1 MAPSTTDLHATPTF
15 VIMMAVGGF
24 QCGGPAH
31 RLEFEQDNMQ
41 LLQSTGKWSVLPAEL
56 FILLWKR
63 KAWLVSWGTENLWQ
77 LGPLSHS

>member
-15 VIMMAVGGF
+15 VTMMAVGGF

-41 LLQSTGKWSVLPAEL
+41 
-56 FILLWKR
+56 
-63 KAWLVSWGTENLWQ
+63 
-77 LGPLSHS
+77 